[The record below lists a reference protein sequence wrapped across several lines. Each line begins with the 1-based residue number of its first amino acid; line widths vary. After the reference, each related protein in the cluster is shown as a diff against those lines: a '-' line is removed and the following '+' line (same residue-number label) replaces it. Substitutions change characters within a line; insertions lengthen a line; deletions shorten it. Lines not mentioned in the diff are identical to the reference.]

1 MAVPP
6 RLFRADCIPAASR
19 ETMREMVKLN
29 EPVGAWR
36 SPVAYSLGER
46 VVGRSNRLA
55 PTKYRVGQGIERDG
69 RCRTDLLDHRL
80 TQDRPKKLPPAAF
93 FF

>member
-6 RLFRADCIPAASR
+6 RLFRAECIPAASK

-36 SPVAYSLGER
+36 SPVAYSLGVR

-55 PTKYRVGQGIERDG
+55 PTKYCEG
-69 RCRTDLLDHRL
+69 
-80 TQDRPKKLPPAAF
+80 
-93 FF
+93 